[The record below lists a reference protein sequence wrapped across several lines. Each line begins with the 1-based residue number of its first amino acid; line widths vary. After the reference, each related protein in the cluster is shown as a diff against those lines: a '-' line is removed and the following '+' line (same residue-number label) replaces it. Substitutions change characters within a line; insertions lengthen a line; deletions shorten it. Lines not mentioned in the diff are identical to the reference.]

1 MRVSFVSGV
10 RAVLLTIVIASV
22 ECLFSSHLANYRT
35 VNFPG
40 LSSVSRAIVSTRNRQ
55 LILSDTSSESE
66 GNVNAYPDSRRKV
79 AELKIKVDSNL
90 SKDVMNVAML
100 KESVRDMEQE
110 SSQPGFWDSQEKAQE
125 LLTEMNRV
133 KALVERVEYWQSSV
147 EDVDLLL
154 DMAAEDPDE
163 ARELHSAVLKC
174 FMSSFYVAD
183 FESNKAESVDSDS
196 DIFLYSMYKCFMI
209 HHRDMF

>member
-1 MRVSFVSGV
+1 MRVSLVSEF
-10 RAVLLTIVIASV
+10 RAIILALLIASV
-22 ECLFSSHLANYRT
+22 ECLYISHLAKCRS
-35 VNFPG
+35 VNIPG
-40 LSSVSRAIVSTRNRQ
+40 LSSVSRAIITTRNRQ

-133 KALVERVEYWQSSV
+133 KALVERVEYWQTSI

-154 DMAAEDPDE
+154 DMASEDPDE
-163 ARELHSAVLKC
+163 AREWHSTVLKC
-174 FMSSFYVAD
+174 YVNSF
-183 FESNKAESVDSDS
+183 
-196 DIFLYSMYKCFMI
+196 
-209 HHRDMF
+209 